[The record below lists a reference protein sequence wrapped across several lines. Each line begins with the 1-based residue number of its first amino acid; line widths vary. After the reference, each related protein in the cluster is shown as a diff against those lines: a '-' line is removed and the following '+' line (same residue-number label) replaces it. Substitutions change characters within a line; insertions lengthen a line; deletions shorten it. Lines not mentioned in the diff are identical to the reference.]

1 MSNIPS
7 AVAPPMGHFLL
18 LQPLR
23 WTFFARL
30 MYRCPAGSRLIW
42 GSSFDLDADQLGVAA
57 DVKVVVLDVSQPV
70 GEVQH
75 GAVRKLD
82 VELFHV
88 EVDVALKGD
97 IRL

>member
-1 MSNIPS
+1 MLWRHLWVTFSYYNLRDEPFREIDVRMSRRFQ
-7 AVAPPMGHFLL
+7 ADLEG
-18 LQPLR
+18 
-23 WTFFARL
+23 
-30 MYRCPAGSRLIW
+30 